1 MSAPSKTVPAARDK
15 THALIDLAETEMAL
29 LMNSGAE
36 AVETAIK
43 TARKWGYVVKKV
55 PRHKAEII
63 VCENNFHGRTTTIVG
78 MSSEPQYREDFGPYD
93 AGFRM
98 IPYGDVA
105 ALEKAITPNTVAF
118 LTEPIQ
124 GEAGG
129 LLPPP
134 GCLQEAA

>member
-1 MSAPSKTVPAARDK
+1 
-15 THALIDLAETEMAL
+15 
-29 LMNSGAE
+29 MNSGAE

-78 MSSEPQYREDFGPYD
+78 MSSEPQYREGFGPYD
-93 AGFRM
+93 GGFRM

-118 LTEPIQ
+118 LVEPIQ
-124 GEAGG
+124 GEAGVLG
-129 LLPPP
+129 PPP
-134 GCLQEAA
+134 GDVTAALVVSPHPNLPPLAAAS

>member
-1 MSAPSKTVPAARDK
+1 
-15 THALIDLAETEMAL
+15 
-29 LMNSGAE
+29 MNRGGE

-43 TARKWGYVVKKV
+43 TGGRGGYLVKKV
-55 PRHKAEII
+55 PRPKAEII

-78 MSSEPQYREDFGPYD
+78 MSSEPQYRDDFGPYD
-93 AGFRM
+93 GGFRM

-105 ALEKAITPNTVAF
+105 ALEKAITPNTAAF
-118 LTEPIQ
+118 LVEPIQ